1 MNKKESPQPRKGGR
15 LAVLAVLS
23 VIIFLFAFFL
33 KDIMIPLIR
42 LEAKHDLGG
51 AHALLADKGLLGAL
65 SVILVEALQ
74 MVVVFVPAEFI
85 QISAGLAYPL
95 WAAILLCDLGV
106 CLGATIIFA
115 LVRFFKLSSF
125 AFEKRRGAIERLS
138 GNVRERNTVLLLYLL
153 FFMPFIPFGAICYYG
168 SSTKLP

>member
-115 LVRFFKLSSF
+115 LVRFFKLSKPNISRF
-125 AFEKRRGAIERLS
+125 SELFKKTFYLS
-138 GNVRERNTVLLLYLL
+138 MQYGVL
-153 FFMPFIPFGAICYYG
+153 PINRK
-168 SSTKLP
+168 TK